1 MFSRSRLVRRLL
13 PAIALTLAAL
23 APLRV
28 SAISQ
33 SLSSFGL
40 PWGDRVARDGIELR
54 VAVAPAD
61 RAEGGALRERDRV
74 TFRFRIADEAGR
86 PMPGLRPAAWMEPLA
101 AGESVDPA
109 ACVRELETG
118 SGWKLVK
125 APALLDLDLREG
137 ERPGTYEALARMGR
151 PGRYGV
157 AFFLG
162 SPRLV
167 HCFEV
172 EVQPASRFRTG
183 P

>member
-1 MFSRSRLVRRLL
+1 MFSRSFS
-13 PAIALTLAAL
+13 AIAIFLVLL

-33 SLSSFGL
+33 SLPSVL
-40 PWGDRVARDGIELR
+40 PWGERIARDGIELR
-54 VAVAPAD
+54 VAVAP
-61 RAEGGALRERDRV
+61 EGRPLREREPV

-101 AGESVDPA
+101 AGESVDPT

-118 SGWKLVK
+118 AGWELVK
-125 APALLDLDLREG
+125 APARLDLDLHETEG
-137 ERPGTYEALARMGR
+137 PGAWEARVRMGR
-151 PGRYGV
+151 PGRWGV

-172 EVQPASRFRTG
+172 EIQPL
-183 P
+183 

>member
-1 MFSRSRLVRRLL
+1 LFSRPLS
-13 PAIALTLAAL
+13 AIALSLVIFLAIIA

-33 SLSSFGL
+33 SLPTLL
-40 PWGDRVARDGIELR
+40 PWGDRVVRDGIELQ
-54 VAVAPAD
+54 VAVAPQG
-61 RAEGGALRERDRV
+61 RALKERDRV
-74 TFRFRIADEAGR
+74 TFRFQVADEAGR
-86 PMPGLRPAAWMEPLA
+86 PMPGLRPAAWLEPLA
-101 AGESVDPA
+101 PGQSVDPS
-109 ACVRELETG
+109 ACVREMETG

-125 APALLDLDLREG
+125 TPALLDLDLHEG
-137 ERPGTYEALARMGR
+137 ERPGTYVALARMGR

-172 EVQPASRFRTG
+172 EVQPS
-183 P
+183 

>member
-1 MFSRSRLVRRLL
+1 MFSRILSAFALSLVLL
-13 PAIALTLAAL
+13 AIL
-23 APLRV
+23 APVPV

-33 SLSSFGL
+33 SLPSVL
-40 PWGDRVARDGIELR
+40 PWGDRVVRDGIELQ
-54 VAVAPAD
+54 VAVAPEG
-61 RAEGGALRERDRV
+61 RAFKERDRV
-74 TFRFRIADEAGR
+74 TFRFRVADEAGR
-86 PMPGLRPAAWMEPLA
+86 PMPGLRPAAWLEPLA
-101 AGESVDPA
+101 PGQSVDPA
-109 ACVRELETG
+109 ACVREMETG
-118 SGWKLVK
+118 AGWELVK

-137 ERPGTYEALARMGR
+137 ERAGTYEAFARMGR

-172 EVQPASRFRTG
+172 EVQPSGRFRTG

>member
-1 MFSRSRLVRRLL
+1 MSSRILS
-13 PAIALTLAAL
+13 AAAL
-23 APLRV
+23 SLFLMVSLRV

-33 SLSSFGL
+33 SIPALL
-40 PWGDRVARDGIELR
+40 PWGDRVVRDGIELE
-54 VAVAPAD
+54 VAVAPEG
-61 RAEGGALRERDRV
+61 RAFRERDRV

-101 AGESVDPA
+101 PGQSVDPM

-137 ERPGTYEALARMGR
+137 DRPGTYEALAHMGR

-172 EVQPASRFRTG
+172 EVQPL
-183 P
+183 

>member
-1 MFSRSRLVRRLL
+1 MSRILSVVALSL
-13 PAIALTLAAL
+13 AIL

-33 SLSSFGL
+33 SIPTLL
-40 PWGDRVARDGIELR
+40 PWGDRVVRDGIELQ
-54 VAVAPAD
+54 VAVAP
-61 RAEGGALRERDRV
+61 EGRALRERDRV

-86 PMPGLRPAAWMEPLA
+86 PIAGLRPAAWMEPLA
-101 AGESVDPA
+101 PGQSVDPM
-109 ACVRELETG
+109 ACVREVETG

-125 APALLDLDLREG
+125 APVLLDLELREG
-137 ERPGTYEALARMGR
+137 ERAGTYEALARMGR

-172 EVQPASRFRTG
+172 EVRPAGRVRAGLRTG
-183 P
+183 

>member
-1 MFSRSRLVRRLL
+1 MFSRLL
-13 PAIALTLAAL
+13 SAFAL
-23 APLRV
+23 AVVILAPTQV

-33 SLSSFGL
+33 SLPTLL
-40 PWGDRVARDGIELR
+40 PWGDRVVREGIGLE
-54 VAVAPAD
+54 VAVAPQG
-61 RAEGGALRERDRV
+61 RALRERDRV

-86 PMPGLRPAAWMEPLA
+86 PIAGLQPAAWLEPLA
-101 AGESVDPA
+101 PGQTVDPSS
-109 ACVRELETG
+109 CVREMETG
-118 SGWKLVK
+118 SGWTLVK
-125 APALLDLDLREG
+125 TPTLLDLDLREG

-172 EVQPASRFRTG
+172 EVQG
-183 P
+183 

>member
-1 MFSRSRLVRRLL
+1 MFSRILSAFALSL
-13 PAIALTLAAL
+13 AIFL

-33 SLSSFGL
+33 SLPSLL
-40 PWGDRVARDGIELR
+40 PWGDRVVRDGIELQ
-54 VAVAPAD
+54 VAVAP
-61 RAEGGALRERDRV
+61 EGRPFKERDRV
-74 TFRFRIADEAGR
+74 TFLFRVADEAGR
-86 PMPGLRPAAWMEPLA
+86 PMAGLRPAAWLEPLA
-101 AGESVDPA
+101 PGQSVDPA
-109 ACVRELETG
+109 ACVREMETG

-137 ERPGTYEALARMGR
+137 ERPGTYEAFARMGR

-172 EVQPASRFRTG
+172 EVQPSGRFRTG